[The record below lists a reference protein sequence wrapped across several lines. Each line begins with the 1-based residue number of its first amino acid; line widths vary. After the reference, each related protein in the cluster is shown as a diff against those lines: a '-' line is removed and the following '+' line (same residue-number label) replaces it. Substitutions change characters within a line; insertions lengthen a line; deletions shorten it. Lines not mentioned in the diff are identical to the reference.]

1 MFPANNP
8 PPPDNTFEIGL
19 VLGGT
24 VSAGAYTAGV
34 LDFLTEALDAWDM
47 ALEAKDALAPSSK
60 IVLKVVGGASGGG
73 VISAILARVGP
84 YAFPHVNAPTNIDST
99 GNLFYDV
106 WVNQLDVAGML
117 STGDLNNNQPL
128 LSVLNVVPIDNAGK
142 MLIQFV
148 GHPLGEAGSNTPA
161 TRRWLD
167 STLSMFLTMT
177 NLRGLPYKIDF
188 NGGAPADPYLQQNFV
203 NHADFVRFELDMR
216 PGVEIPVRPDAFG
229 VSLWRDGD
237 AFVGWDGVAPFGVAT
252 GAFPI
257 GFKARDLSR
266 PLDHYAYRRNREAH
280 GTGLV

>member
-1 MFPANNP
+1 
-8 PPPDNTFEIGL
+8 
-19 VLGGT
+19 
-24 VSAGAYTAGV
+24 
-34 LDFLTEALDAWDM
+34 
-47 ALEAKDALAPSSK
+47 
-60 IVLKVVGGASGGG
+60 
-73 VISAILARVGP
+73 
-84 YAFPHVNAPTNIDST
+84 
-99 GNLFYDV
+99 
-106 WVNQLDVAGML
+106 ML

-148 GHPLGEAGSNTPA
+148 GHPIGEAGSNTPA

-188 NGGAPADPYLQQNFV
+188 NAGAPADPYLQQNFV

-266 PLDHYAYRRNREAH
+266 PLDQYAYRIITSTDVAGKAGHPEFRVTQTFRTAPARSAVPQPTDVPALARLIPSIRIRCNSS
-280 GTGLV
+280 G